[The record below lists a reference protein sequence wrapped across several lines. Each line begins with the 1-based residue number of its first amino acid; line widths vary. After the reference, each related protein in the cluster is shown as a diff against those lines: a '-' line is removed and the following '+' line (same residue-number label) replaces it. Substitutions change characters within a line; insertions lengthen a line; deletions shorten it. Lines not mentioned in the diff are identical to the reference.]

1 MRCLQKYSMIY
12 TSTSCLKNPKNIIKV
27 LEEYQRLG
35 IENVELG
42 SVHAYFK
49 IEQLK
54 KFHFNY
60 IIHNYFPPQKNP
72 FNFNLASQ
80 NATLRKKSL
89 TLAKEAIELCRKIDS
104 PIYTFHAGFTVDP
117 KKLGS
122 EFNHSIVTKR
132 SKSIITYLDAVIEL
146 IDFAD
151 LYGVMLG
158 IEPNVVQK
166 FNLVKNEN
174 KLLLFAELDEIE
186 ILLKLFN
193 RNELG
198 ILLDLGHTSVT
209 SHWLKFDKNLFVN
222 KIKNRVVAIHISNND
237 GINDQ
242 HKSLTKNCW
251 QLKTLKKFKNVPIT
265 LESMNLSGNEIVNNL
280 DLIEN
285 QLNTI

>member
-1 MRCLQKYSMIY
+1 MIY

-80 NATLRKKSL
+80 DATLRKKSL

-122 EFNHSIVTKR
+122 KMDYSIIPKR
-132 SKSIITYLDAVIEL
+132 SKSITTYLDAVTEL
-146 IDFAD
+146 TDFASSYD
-151 LYGVMLG
+151 IMLG
-158 IEPNVVQK
+158 MEPNVVQK
-166 FNLVKNEN
+166 FNLINNEN
-174 KLLLFAELDEIE
+174 KLLLFAELDEIK

-193 RNELG
+193 KNKLG

-222 KIKNRVVAIHISNND
+222 KIKNRVVAIHISNNN
-237 GINDQ
+237 GISDQ
-242 HKSLTKNCW
+242 HKSLINNCW
-251 QLKTLKKFKNVPIT
+251 QLKTLKKFKDIPIT
-265 LESMNLSGNEIVNNL
+265 LESMNLSGNEIINNL
-280 DLIEN
+280 NLIEN
-285 QLNTI
+285 QLKVI